1 MELYAVARE
10 VPRRGTGN
18 LVAIGKWD
26 GVHLGHQAII
36 GALVAEARRTGG
48 QSVVM
53 GFHPHP
59 MAVLRPDEAPAMLQT
74 LQERAEVLAGM
85 EVDVHLAMPFNATF
99 AGMTPEEFVRDVLVS
114 DLNAKLVIVG
124 FNFTFG
130 RGGRGTAETLKELCD
145 GYGIPVRVMAPV
157 REDGESVS
165 STEVRLYVA
174 EGHME
179 RAAGLL
185 GRPFSVNGTVV
196 QGDRRGRTIG
206 YPTAN
211 IALAQGR
218 QLPSTGV
225 YVAEVTVLEQ
235 PACCE
240 GGVLPCTVSP
250 RTGARFG
257 AMLNLGWRPTFQGR
271 DLRCEAHL
279 FDYQGDLYG
288 RELRIDFLHRLRGEK
303 AFQGIDG
310 LVAQLR
316 EDEVAARAYLE
327 QYGTSAAR

>member
-1 MELYAVARE
+1 MELLAEARN

-36 GALVAEARRTGG
+36 AALVAEARRTGG

-59 MAVLRPDEAPAMLQT
+59 MAVLRPDEAPAMVQT
-74 LQERAEVLAGM
+74 LEERAEVLSAM
-85 EVDVHLAMPFNATF
+85 DVDVHLAIPFSSAF
-99 AGMTPEEFVRDVLVS
+99 AAMSPEEFVRDVLVR
-114 DLNAKLVIVG
+114 DLDARLIIVG

-130 RGGRGTAETLKELCD
+130 RGGRGTADTLKTLCALA
-145 GYGIPVRVMAPV
+145 GIPVWVMAPV

-174 EGHME
+174 EGLME

-185 GRPFSVNGTVV
+185 GRHFALTGVV
-196 QGDRRGRTIG
+196 VHGDQRGRTIG
-206 YPTAN
+206 FPTAN
-211 IALAQGR
+211 LKLAAGR

-225 YVAEVTVLEQ
+225 YVTRVTVLDR
-235 PACCE
+235 PSACTQ
-240 GGVLPCTVSP
+240 GLPSSVEP
-250 RTGARFG
+250 RTGAVYG
-257 AMLNLGWRPTFQGR
+257 AMLNLGWRPTFQGK
-271 DLRCEAHL
+271 DLRCEVHL
-279 FDYQGDLYG
+279 FNFDGDLYG
-288 RELRIDFLHRLRGEK
+288 RELRVEFLHRLRGEQQ
-303 AFQGIDG
+303 FQGIDA

-316 EDEVAARAYLE
+316 VDEAAARAFLE
-327 QYGTSAAR
+327 QHG